1 MSKIVRVLRN
11 KNKLERREKAR
22 RSEDLARLK
31 SETAFTARLNDEMKV
46 IDAILRDPEVDKV
59 VIEIPDK
66 QLTLFSRA
74 IYREEMTQYSII
86 QVGDNTF
93 EVGRRII
100 NF

>member
-11 KNKLERREKAR
+11 KNKLERREKER
-22 RSEDLARLK
+22 RAEDLARIK

-46 IDAILRDPEVDKV
+46 IDVILRDPEVDKV